1 MTDDSHKTEDLV
13 RIEGLTK
20 IFGRHHK
27 KAAELFKAGKSREEV
42 YQATQCSIGIHDVN
56 FTIRRGELFVVMG
69 LSGSGKSTL
78 IRTVNRLIEPS
89 DGKIF
94 IDDTEVTALNT
105 RQLRDLRR
113 RRIGMVFQQFALYP
127 HLTVLDNAAYALKIA
142 GVPHETRHARAR
154 EVLALVGLADY
165 ADRYPEQL
173 SGGMRQ
179 RVGIARA
186 LAADPEIIIMDE
198 ALSALDPL
206 IRREMQNELRA
217 LQKKLGKTVIF
228 ITHDLDEAI
237 RLADRVLILKDGEI
251 AQLGTMEEILSRPA
265 NDYVAKFVN
274 AADKTKVITAGSI
287 MKPVYDYLHLSDG
300 PQTMLHKIR
309 ESGLSSLFATNDQ
322 GVIYGLVWARKV
334 REHMKEANV
343 TAQAM
348 MDMNIKTINRS
359 APLKEVVMQMGEST
373 APIAVVDDERRFLGV
388 ITSGALLAS
397 LASYNGAT
405 GDGMLI
411 PSEH

>member
-1 MTDDSHKTEDLV
+1 MTDQTIQTEELV
-13 RIEGLTK
+13 RVEGLTK
-20 IFGRHHK
+20 VFGRHHK
-27 KAAELFKAGKSREEV
+27 RAAELFRAGKTREEV
-42 YQATQCSIGIHDVN
+42 YKATQCSIGVHNVS

-78 IRTVNRLIEPS
+78 IRTINRLIEPS

-94 IDDTEVTALNT
+94 IDGTEVTALNKK
-105 RQLRDLRR
+105 QLRELRR

-142 GVPHETRHARAR
+142 GVPREARRARAR

-165 ADRYPEQL
+165 AEHFPDQL

-206 IRREMQNELRA
+206 IRREMQNEIRA

-237 RLADRVLILKDGEI
+237 RLADRVLIMKDGEI

-265 NDYVAKFVN
+265 NAYVEKFVN

-287 MKPVYDYLHLSDG
+287 MKPVYDYLHL
-300 PQTMLHKIR
+300 I
-309 ESGLSSLFATNDQ
+309 
-322 GVIYGLVWARKV
+322 
-334 REHMKEANV
+334 
-343 TAQAM
+343 
-348 MDMNIKTINRS
+348 
-359 APLKEVVMQMGEST
+359 
-373 APIAVVDDERRFLGV
+373 
-388 ITSGALLAS
+388 
-397 LASYNGAT
+397 
-405 GDGMLI
+405 
-411 PSEH
+411 

>member
-1 MTDDSHKTEDLV
+1 MTDQTIQTEELV
-13 RIEGLTK
+13 RVEGLTK
-20 IFGRHHK
+20 VFGRHHK
-27 KAAELFKAGKSREEV
+27 RAAELFRAGKTREEV
-42 YQATQCSIGIHDVN
+42 YKATQCSIGVHNVS

-78 IRTVNRLIEPS
+78 IRTINRLIEPS

-94 IDDTEVTALNT
+94 IDGTEVTALNKK
-105 RQLRDLRR
+105 QLRELRR

-142 GVPHETRHARAR
+142 GVPREARRARAR

-165 ADRYPEQL
+165 AEYFPDQL

-206 IRREMQNELRA
+206 IRREMQNEIRA

-237 RLADRVLILKDGEI
+237 RLADRVLIMKDGEI

-265 NDYVAKFVN
+265 NAYVEKFVN

-287 MKPVYDYLHLSDG
+287 MKPVYDYLRLGDG

-334 REHMKEANV
+334 REHMNEPNV
-343 TAQAM
+343 TAQSM
-348 MDMNIKTINRS
+348 MDTNIKTVNRS

-397 LASYNGAT
+397 LASYNGTT
-405 GDGMLI
+405 GEI
-411 PSEH
+411 K

>member
-1 MTDDSHKTEDLV
+1 MMDQLNKTEDLV

-20 IFGRHHK
+20 IFGRHHR
-27 KAAELFKAGKSREEV
+27 KAAELFKAGKTREEV
-42 YQATQCSIGIHDVN
+42 YKATQCSVGVHDIN

-78 IRTVNRLIEPS
+78 IRTINRLIEPS

-94 IDDTEVTALNT
+94 IDGTEVTALNKK
-105 RQLRDLRR
+105 QLRELRR

-142 GVPHETRHARAR
+142 GVPREARRARAR

-165 ADRYPEQL
+165 AEHFPDQL

-206 IRREMQNELRA
+206 IRREMQNEIRA

-237 RLADRVLILKDGEI
+237 RLADRVLIMKDGEI

-265 NDYVAKFVN
+265 NAYVEKFVN

-287 MKPVYDYLHLSDG
+287 MKPVYDYLRLGDG

-334 REHMKEANV
+334 REHMNEPNV
-343 TAQAM
+343 TAQSM
-348 MDMNIKTINRS
+348 MDTNIKTVNRS

-397 LASYNGAT
+397 LASYNGTT
-405 GDGMLI
+405 GEI
-411 PSEH
+411 K

>member
-1 MTDDSHKTEDLV
+1 MTDQTIQTEELV
-13 RIEGLTK
+13 RVEGLTK
-20 IFGRHHK
+20 VFGRHHK
-27 KAAELFKAGKSREEV
+27 RAAELFRAGKTREEV
-42 YQATQCSIGIHDVN
+42 YKATQCSIGVHNVS

-78 IRTVNRLIEPS
+78 IRTINRLIEPS

-94 IDDTEVTALNT
+94 IDGTEGTALNKKQG
-105 RQLRDLRR
+105 RELRR

-142 GVPHETRHARAR
+142 GVPREARRARAR

-165 ADRYPEQL
+165 AEYFPDQL

-206 IRREMQNELRA
+206 IRREMQNEIRA

-237 RLADRVLILKDGEI
+237 RLADRVLIMKDGEI

-265 NDYVAKFVN
+265 NAYVEKFVN
-274 AADKTKVITAGSI
+274 AADKTTVITAGSI
-287 MKPVYDYLHLSDG
+287 MKPVYDYLRLGDG

-334 REHMKEANV
+334 REHMNEPNV
-343 TAQAM
+343 TAQSM
-348 MDMNIKTINRS
+348 MDTNIKTVNRS

-397 LASYNGAT
+397 LASYNGTT
-405 GDGMLI
+405 GEI
-411 PSEH
+411 K

>member
-1 MTDDSHKTEDLV
+1 MTDQTIQTEELV
-13 RIEGLTK
+13 RVEGLTK
-20 IFGRHHK
+20 VFGRHHK
-27 KAAELFKAGKSREEV
+27 RAAELFRAGKTREEV
-42 YQATQCSIGIHDVN
+42 YKATQCSIGVHNVS

-78 IRTVNRLIEPS
+78 IRTINRLIEPS

-94 IDDTEVTALNT
+94 IDGTEVTALNKK
-105 RQLRDLRR
+105 QLRELRR

-142 GVPHETRHARAR
+142 GVPREARRARAR

-165 ADRYPEQL
+165 AEHFPDQL

-206 IRREMQNELRA
+206 IRREMQNEIRA

-237 RLADRVLILKDGEI
+237 RLADRVLIMKDGEI

-265 NDYVAKFVN
+265 NAYVEKFVN

-287 MKPVYDYLHLSDG
+287 MKPVYDYLRLGDG

-334 REHMKEANV
+334 REHMNEPNV
-343 TAQAM
+343 TAQSM
-348 MDMNIKTINRS
+348 MDTNIKTVNRS

-373 APIAVVDDERRFLGV
+373 APIAIVDDERRFLGV

-397 LASYNGAT
+397 LASYNGTT
-405 GDGMLI
+405 GEI
-411 PSEH
+411 K

>member
-1 MTDDSHKTEDLV
+1 MMDQLDKTEDLV

-20 IFGRHHK
+20 IFGRHHR
-27 KAAELFKAGKSREEV
+27 KAAELFKAGKTREEV
-42 YQATQCSIGIHDVN
+42 YKATQCSVGVHDIN

-78 IRTVNRLIEPS
+78 IRTINRLIEPS

-94 IDDTEVTALNT
+94 IDDTEVTALSR

-142 GVPHETRHARAR
+142 GVPRETRRARAR

-165 ADRYPEQL
+165 ADRYPDQL

-206 IRREMQNELRA
+206 IRREMQNEIRA

-237 RLADRVLILKDGEI
+237 RLADRVLIMKDGEI
-251 AQLGTMEEILSRPA
+251 AQLGTMEEILSHPA

-334 REHMKEANV
+334 REHMGEPNV
-343 TAQAM
+343 TAQSM

-397 LASYNGAT
+397 LASYNGTT
-405 GDGMLI
+405 GEI
-411 PSEH
+411 K

>member
-1 MTDDSHKTEDLV
+1 MTDQTIQTEELV
-13 RIEGLTK
+13 RVEGLTK
-20 IFGRHHK
+20 VFGRHHK
-27 KAAELFKAGKSREEV
+27 RAAELFRAGKTREEV
-42 YQATQCSIGIHDVN
+42 YKATQCSIGVHNVS

-78 IRTVNRLIEPS
+78 IRTINRLIEPS

-94 IDDTEVTALNT
+94 IDGTEVTALNKK
-105 RQLRDLRR
+105 QLRELRR

-142 GVPHETRHARAR
+142 GVSREARRARAR

-165 ADRYPEQL
+165 AEHFPDQL

-206 IRREMQNELRA
+206 IRREMQNEIRA

-237 RLADRVLILKDGEI
+237 RLADRVLIMKDGEI

-265 NDYVAKFVN
+265 NAYVEKFVN

-287 MKPVYDYLHLSDG
+287 MKPVYDYLRLGDG

-334 REHMKEANV
+334 REHMNEPNV
-343 TAQAM
+343 TAQSM
-348 MDMNIKTINRS
+348 MDTNIKTVNRS
-359 APLKEVVMQMGEST
+359 APLTEVVMQMGEST

-397 LASYNGAT
+397 LASYNGTT
-405 GDGMLI
+405 GEI
-411 PSEH
+411 K

>member
-1 MTDDSHKTEDLV
+1 MTDQTIQTEELV
-13 RIEGLTK
+13 RVEGLTK
-20 IFGRHHK
+20 VFGRHHK
-27 KAAELFKAGKSREEV
+27 RAAELFRAGKTREEV
-42 YQATQCSIGIHDVN
+42 YKATQCSIGVHNVS

-78 IRTVNRLIEPS
+78 IRTINRLIEPS

-94 IDDTEVTALNT
+94 IDGTEVTALNKK
-105 RQLRDLRR
+105 QLRELRR

-142 GVPHETRHARAR
+142 GVSREARRARAR

-165 ADRYPEQL
+165 AEHFPDQL

-206 IRREMQNELRA
+206 IRREMQNEIRA

-237 RLADRVLILKDGEI
+237 RLADRVLIMKDGEI

-265 NDYVAKFVN
+265 NAYVEKFVN

-287 MKPVYDYLHLSDG
+287 MKPVYDYLRLGDG

-334 REHMKEANV
+334 REHMNEPNV
-343 TAQAM
+343 TAQSM
-348 MDMNIKTINRS
+348 MDTNIKTVNRS

-397 LASYNGAT
+397 LASYNGTT
-405 GDGMLI
+405 GEI
-411 PSEH
+411 K

>member
-1 MTDDSHKTEDLV
+1 MAESRKPVISVHDLA
-13 RIEGLTK
+13 K
-20 IFGRHHK
+20 N
-27 KAAELFKAGKSREEV
+27 
-42 YQATQCSIGIHDVN
+42 Y
-56 FTIRRGELFVVMG
+56 GELKVLRKIDMDIYKGEVVSVIG
-69 LSGSGKSTL
+69 PSGSGKSTFL
-78 IRTVNRLIEPS
+78 RCLNYLEELTSGEIDIGGVSLKGIDEDKHNKKLNEKAAKVIRKNV
-89 DGKIF
+89 
-94 IDDTEVTALNT
+94 
-105 RQLRDLRR
+105 
-113 RRIGMVFQQFALYP
+113 GMVFQQFALYP

-142 GVPHETRHARAR
+142 GVPREARRARAR

-165 ADRYPEQL
+165 AEHFPDQL

-206 IRREMQNELRA
+206 IRREMQNEIRA

-237 RLADRVLILKDGEI
+237 RLADRVLIMKDGEI

-265 NDYVAKFVN
+265 NAYVEKFVN

-287 MKPVYDYLHLSDG
+287 MKPVYDYLRLGDG

-334 REHMKEANV
+334 REHMNEPNV
-343 TAQAM
+343 TAQSM
-348 MDMNIKTINRS
+348 MDTNIKTVNRS

-388 ITSGALLAS
+388 ITSGALLAC
-397 LASYNGAT
+397 LASYNGTT
-405 GDGMLI
+405 GEI
-411 PSEH
+411 K

>member
-1 MTDDSHKTEDLV
+1 MDQLNKTEDLV

-20 IFGRHHK
+20 IFGRHHR
-27 KAAELFKAGKSREEV
+27 KAAELFKAGKTREEV
-42 YQATQCSIGIHDVN
+42 YKATQCSVGVHDIN

-78 IRTVNRLIEPS
+78 IRTINRLIEPS

-94 IDDTEVTALNT
+94 IDDTEVTALSR

-142 GVPHETRHARAR
+142 GVPRETRRARAR

-165 ADRYPEQL
+165 ADRYPDQL

-206 IRREMQNELRA
+206 IRREMQNEIRA

-237 RLADRVLILKDGEI
+237 RLADRVLIMKDGEI

-334 REHMKEANV
+334 REHMGEPNV
-343 TAQAM
+343 TAQSM

-397 LASYNGAT
+397 LASYNGTT
-405 GDGMLI
+405 GEI
-411 PSEH
+411 K

>member
-1 MTDDSHKTEDLV
+1 MTDQTIQTEELV
-13 RIEGLTK
+13 RVEGLTK
-20 IFGRHHK
+20 VFGRHHK
-27 KAAELFKAGKSREEV
+27 RAAELFRAGKTREEV
-42 YQATQCSIGIHDVN
+42 YKATQCSIGVHNVS

-78 IRTVNRLIEPS
+78 IRTINRLIEPS

-94 IDDTEVTALNT
+94 IDGTEVTALNKK
-105 RQLRDLRR
+105 QLRELRR

-142 GVPHETRHARAR
+142 GVPREARRARAR

-165 ADRYPEQL
+165 AEHFPDQL

-206 IRREMQNELRA
+206 IRREMQNEIRA

-237 RLADRVLILKDGEI
+237 RLADRVLIMKDGEI

-265 NDYVAKFVN
+265 NAYVEKFVN

-287 MKPVYDYLHLSDG
+287 MKPVYDYLRLGDG

-334 REHMKEANV
+334 REHMNEPNV
-343 TAQAM
+343 TAQSM
-348 MDMNIKTINRS
+348 MDTNIKTVNRS

-397 LASYNGAT
+397 LASYNGTT
-405 GDGMLI
+405 GEI
-411 PSEH
+411 K

>member
-1 MTDDSHKTEDLV
+1 MTDQTIQTEELV
-13 RIEGLTK
+13 RVESLTK
-20 IFGRHHK
+20 VFGRHHK
-27 KAAELFKAGKSREEV
+27 RAAELFRAGKTREEV
-42 YQATQCSIGIHDVN
+42 YKATQCSIGVHNVS

-78 IRTVNRLIEPS
+78 IRTINRLIEPS

-94 IDDTEVTALNT
+94 IDGTEVTALNKK
-105 RQLRDLRR
+105 QLRELRR

-142 GVPHETRHARAR
+142 GVPREARRARAR

-165 ADRYPEQL
+165 AEHFPDQL

-206 IRREMQNELRA
+206 IRREMQNEIRA

-237 RLADRVLILKDGEI
+237 RLADRVLIMKDGEI

-287 MKPVYDYLHLSDG
+287 MKPVYDYLRLGDG

-334 REHMKEANV
+334 REHKNEPNV
-343 TAQAM
+343 TAQSM
-348 MDMNIKTINRS
+348 MDTNIKTVNRS

-397 LASYNGAT
+397 LASYNGTT
-405 GDGMLI
+405 GEI
-411 PSEH
+411 K

>member
-1 MTDDSHKTEDLV
+1 MTDQTIQTEELV
-13 RIEGLTK
+13 RVEGLTK
-20 IFGRHHK
+20 VFGRHHK
-27 KAAELFKAGKSREEV
+27 RAAELFRAGKTREEV
-42 YQATQCSIGIHDVN
+42 YKATQCSIGVHNVS

-78 IRTVNRLIEPS
+78 IRTINRLIEPS

-94 IDDTEVTALNT
+94 IDGTEVTALNKK
-105 RQLRDLRR
+105 QLRELRR

-142 GVPHETRHARAR
+142 GVPRETRRARAR

-165 ADRYPEQL
+165 ADRYPDQL

-206 IRREMQNELRA
+206 IRREMQNEIRA

-237 RLADRVLILKDGEI
+237 RLADRVLI
-251 AQLGTMEEILSRPA
+251 M
-265 NDYVAKFVN
+265 N

-287 MKPVYDYLHLSDG
+287 MKPVYDYLRLGDG

-334 REHMKEANV
+334 REHMNEPNV
-343 TAQAM
+343 TAQSM
-348 MDMNIKTINRS
+348 MDTNIKTVNRS

-397 LASYNGAT
+397 LASYNGTT
-405 GDGMLI
+405 GEI
-411 PSEH
+411 K

>member
-1 MTDDSHKTEDLV
+1 MMDQLNKTEDLV

-20 IFGRHHK
+20 IFGRHHR
-27 KAAELFKAGKSREEV
+27 KAAELFKAGKTREEV
-42 YQATQCSIGIHDVN
+42 YKATQCSVGVHDIN

-78 IRTVNRLIEPS
+78 IRTINRLIEPS

-94 IDDTEVTALNT
+94 IDDTEVTALSR

-142 GVPHETRHARAR
+142 GVPRETRRARAR

-165 ADRYPEQL
+165 ADRYPDQL

-206 IRREMQNELRA
+206 IRREMQNEIRA

-237 RLADRVLILKDGEI
+237 RLADRVLIMKDGEI
-251 AQLGTMEEILSRPA
+251 AQLGTMEEILSHPA

-300 PQTMLHKIR
+300 PQTMLQKIR

-334 REHMKEANV
+334 REHMGEPNV
-343 TAQAM
+343 TAQSM

-388 ITSGALLAS
+388 ITSGALLAC
-397 LASYNGAT
+397 LASYNGTT
-405 GDGMLI
+405 GE
-411 PSEH
+411 SK

>member
-1 MTDDSHKTEDLV
+1 MMDQLNKTEDLV

-20 IFGRHHK
+20 IFGRHHR
-27 KAAELFKAGKSREEV
+27 KAAELFKAGKTREEV
-42 YQATQCSIGIHDVN
+42 YKATQCSVGVHDIN

-78 IRTVNRLIEPS
+78 IRTINRLIEPS

-94 IDDTEVTALNT
+94 IDDTEVTALSR

-142 GVPHETRHARAR
+142 GVPRETRRARAR

-165 ADRYPEQL
+165 ADRYPDQL

-206 IRREMQNELRA
+206 IRREMQNEIRA

-237 RLADRVLILKDGEI
+237 RLADRVLIMKDGEI

-322 GVIYGLVWARKV
+322 GVIYGLV
-334 REHMKEANV
+334 
-343 TAQAM
+343 
-348 MDMNIKTINRS
+348 
-359 APLKEVVMQMGEST
+359 
-373 APIAVVDDERRFLGV
+373 
-388 ITSGALLAS
+388 
-397 LASYNGAT
+397 
-405 GDGMLI
+405 
-411 PSEH
+411 

>member
-1 MTDDSHKTEDLV
+1 MTDQTIQTEELV
-13 RIEGLTK
+13 RVEGLTK
-20 IFGRHHK
+20 VFGRHHK
-27 KAAELFKAGKSREEV
+27 RAAELFRAGKTREEV
-42 YQATQCSIGIHDVN
+42 YKATQCSIGVHNVS

-78 IRTVNRLIEPS
+78 IRTINRLIEPS

-94 IDDTEVTALNT
+94 IDDTEVTALSR

-142 GVPHETRHARAR
+142 GVPREARRARAR

-165 ADRYPEQL
+165 AEHFPDQL

-206 IRREMQNELRA
+206 IRREMQNEIRA

-237 RLADRVLILKDGEI
+237 RLADRVLIMKDGEI

-265 NDYVAKFVN
+265 NAYVEKFVN

-287 MKPVYDYLHLSDG
+287 MKPVYDYLRLGDG

-334 REHMKEANV
+334 REHMNEPNV
-343 TAQAM
+343 TAQSM
-348 MDMNIKTINRS
+348 MDTNIKTVNRS

-373 APIAVVDDERRFLGV
+373 APIAIVDDERRFLGV

-397 LASYNGAT
+397 LASYNGTT
-405 GDGMLI
+405 GEI
-411 PSEH
+411 K

>member
-1 MTDDSHKTEDLV
+1 MMDQLNKTEDLV

-20 IFGRHHK
+20 IFGRHHR
-27 KAAELFKAGKSREEV
+27 KAAELFKAGKTREEV
-42 YQATQCSIGIHDVN
+42 YKATQCSVGVHDIN

-78 IRTVNRLIEPS
+78 IRTINRLIEPS

-94 IDDTEVTALNT
+94 IDDTEVTALSR

-142 GVPHETRHARAR
+142 GVPRETRRARAR

-165 ADRYPEQL
+165 ADRYPDQL

-206 IRREMQNELRA
+206 IRREMQNEIRA

-237 RLADRVLILKDGEI
+237 RLADRVLIMKDGEI
-251 AQLGTMEEILSRPA
+251 AQLGTMEEILSHPA

-334 REHMKEANV
+334 REHMNEPNV
-343 TAQAM
+343 TAQSM
-348 MDMNIKTINRS
+348 MDTNIKTVNRS

-397 LASYNGAT
+397 LASYNGTT
-405 GDGMLI
+405 GEI
-411 PSEH
+411 K

>member
-1 MTDDSHKTEDLV
+1 MTDQTIQTEELV
-13 RIEGLTK
+13 RVEGLTK
-20 IFGRHHK
+20 VFGRHHK
-27 KAAELFKAGKSREEV
+27 RAAELFRAGKTREEV
-42 YQATQCSIGIHDVN
+42 YKATQCSIGVHNVS

-78 IRTVNRLIEPS
+78 IRTINRLIEPS

-94 IDDTEVTALNT
+94 IDGTEVTALNKK
-105 RQLRDLRR
+105 QLRELRR

-142 GVPHETRHARAR
+142 GVPREARRARAR

-165 ADRYPEQL
+165 AEHFPDQL

-206 IRREMQNELRA
+206 IRREMQNEIRA
-217 LQKKLGKTVIF
+217 LRKKLGKTVIF

-237 RLADRVLILKDGEI
+237 RLADRVLIMKDGEI

-265 NDYVAKFVN
+265 NAYVEKFVN

-287 MKPVYDYLHLSDG
+287 MKPVYDYLRLGDG

-334 REHMKEANV
+334 REHMNEPNV
-343 TAQAM
+343 TAQSM
-348 MDMNIKTINRS
+348 MDTNIKTVNRS

-397 LASYNGAT
+397 LASYNGTT
-405 GDGMLI
+405 GEI
-411 PSEH
+411 K

>member
-1 MTDDSHKTEDLV
+1 MTDQTIQTEELV
-13 RIEGLTK
+13 RVEGLTK
-20 IFGRHHK
+20 VFGRHHK
-27 KAAELFKAGKSREEV
+27 RAAELFRAGKTREEV
-42 YQATQCSIGIHDVN
+42 YKATQCSIGVHNVS

-78 IRTVNRLIEPS
+78 IRTINRLIEPS

-94 IDDTEVTALNT
+94 IDGTEVTALNKK
-105 RQLRDLRR
+105 QLRELRR

-142 GVPHETRHARAR
+142 GVPREARRARAR

-165 ADRYPEQL
+165 AEYFPDQL

-206 IRREMQNELRA
+206 IRREMQNEIRA

-237 RLADRVLILKDGEI
+237 RLAARVLIMKDGEI

-265 NDYVAKFVN
+265 NAYVEKFVN

-287 MKPVYDYLHLSDG
+287 MKPVYDYLRLGDG

-334 REHMKEANV
+334 REHMNEPNV
-343 TAQAM
+343 TAQSM
-348 MDMNIKTINRS
+348 MDTNIKTVNRS

-397 LASYNGAT
+397 LASYNGTT
-405 GDGMLI
+405 GEI
-411 PSEH
+411 K

>member
-1 MTDDSHKTEDLV
+1 MTDQTIQTEELV
-13 RIEGLTK
+13 RVEGLTK
-20 IFGRHHK
+20 VFGRHHK
-27 KAAELFKAGKSREEV
+27 RAAELFRAGKTREEV
-42 YQATQCSIGIHDVN
+42 YKATQCSIGVHNVS

-78 IRTVNRLIEPS
+78 IRTINRLIEPS

-94 IDDTEVTALNT
+94 IDGTEVTALNKK
-105 RQLRDLRR
+105 QLRELRR

-142 GVPHETRHARAR
+142 GVPREARRARAR

-165 ADRYPEQL
+165 AEHYPDQL

-206 IRREMQNELRA
+206 IRREMQNEIRA

-237 RLADRVLILKDGEI
+237 RLADRVLIMKDGEI

-265 NDYVAKFVN
+265 NAYVEKFVN

-287 MKPVYDYLHLSDG
+287 MKPVYDYLRLGDG

-334 REHMKEANV
+334 REHMNEPNV
-343 TAQAM
+343 TAQSM
-348 MDMNIKTINRS
+348 MDTNIKTVNRS

-397 LASYNGAT
+397 LASYNGTT
-405 GDGMLI
+405 GEI
-411 PSEH
+411 K

>member
-1 MTDDSHKTEDLV
+1 MTDQTIQTEELV
-13 RIEGLTK
+13 RVEGLTK
-20 IFGRHHK
+20 VFGRHHK
-27 KAAELFKAGKSREEV
+27 RAAELFRAGKTREEV
-42 YQATQCSIGIHDVN
+42 YKATQCSIGVHNVS

-78 IRTVNRLIEPS
+78 IRTINRLIEPS

-94 IDDTEVTALNT
+94 IDGTEVTALNKK
-105 RQLRDLRR
+105 QLRELRR

-142 GVPHETRHARAR
+142 GVSREARRARAR

-165 ADRYPEQL
+165 AEHFPDQL

-206 IRREMQNELRA
+206 IRREMQNEIRA

-237 RLADRVLILKDGEI
+237 RLADRVLIMKDGEI

-265 NDYVAKFVN
+265 NAYVEKFVN

-287 MKPVYDYLHLSDG
+287 MKPVYDYLRLGDG
-300 PQTMLHKIR
+300 PQTR
-309 ESGLSSLFATNDQ
+309 
-322 GVIYGLVWARKV
+322 RK
-334 REHMKEANV
+334 
-343 TAQAM
+343 
-348 MDMNIKTINRS
+348 S
-359 APLKEVVMQMGEST
+359 
-373 APIAVVDDERRFLGV
+373 
-388 ITSGALLAS
+388 
-397 LASYNGAT
+397 
-405 GDGMLI
+405 
-411 PSEH
+411 

>member
-1 MTDDSHKTEDLV
+1 MTDQTIQTEELVRVEDL
-13 RIEGLTK
+13 TK
-20 IFGRHHK
+20 VFGRHHK
-27 KAAELFKAGKSREEV
+27 RAAELFRAGKTREEV
-42 YQATQCSIGIHDVN
+42 YKATQCSIGVHNVS

-78 IRTVNRLIEPS
+78 IRTINRLIEPS

-94 IDDTEVTALNT
+94 IDGTEVTALNKK
-105 RQLRDLRR
+105 QLRELRR

-142 GVPHETRHARAR
+142 GVPREARRARAR

-165 ADRYPEQL
+165 AEHFPDQL

-206 IRREMQNELRA
+206 IRREMQNEIRA

-237 RLADRVLILKDGEI
+237 RLADRVLIMKDGEI

-265 NDYVAKFVN
+265 NAYVEKFVN

-287 MKPVYDYLHLSDG
+287 MKPVYDYLRLGDG

-334 REHMKEANV
+334 REHMHEPNV
-343 TAQAM
+343 TAQSM
-348 MDMNIKTINRS
+348 MDTNIKTINRS

-397 LASYNGAT
+397 LASYNGTT
-405 GDGMLI
+405 GEI
-411 PSEH
+411 K

>member
-1 MTDDSHKTEDLV
+1 MTDQTIQTEELV
-13 RIEGLTK
+13 RVEGLTK
-20 IFGRHHK
+20 VFGRHHK
-27 KAAELFKAGKSREEV
+27 RAAELFRAGKTREEV
-42 YQATQCSIGIHDVN
+42 YKATQCSIGVHNVS

-78 IRTVNRLIEPS
+78 IRTINQLIEPS

-94 IDDTEVTALNT
+94 IDGTEVTALNKK
-105 RQLRDLRR
+105 QLRELRR

-142 GVPHETRHARAR
+142 GVPREARRARAR

-165 ADRYPEQL
+165 AEHFPDQL

-206 IRREMQNELRA
+206 IRREMQNEIRA

-237 RLADRVLILKDGEI
+237 RLADRVLIMKDGEI

-265 NDYVAKFVN
+265 NAYVEKFVN

-287 MKPVYDYLHLSDG
+287 MKPVYDYLRLGDG

-334 REHMKEANV
+334 REHMNEPNV
-343 TAQAM
+343 TAQSM
-348 MDMNIKTINRS
+348 MDTNIKTVNRS

-397 LASYNGAT
+397 LASYNGTT
-405 GDGMLI
+405 GEI
-411 PSEH
+411 K

>member
-1 MTDDSHKTEDLV
+1 MTDQTIQTEELV
-13 RIEGLTK
+13 RVEGLTK
-20 IFGRHHK
+20 VFGRHHK
-27 KAAELFKAGKSREEV
+27 RAAELFRAGKTREEV
-42 YQATQCSIGIHDVN
+42 YKATQCSIGVHNVS

-78 IRTVNRLIEPS
+78 IRTINRLIEPS

-94 IDDTEVTALNT
+94 IDGTEVTALNKK
-105 RQLRDLRR
+105 QLRELRR

-142 GVPHETRHARAR
+142 GVPREARRARAR

-165 ADRYPEQL
+165 AEHFPDQL

-206 IRREMQNELRA
+206 IRREMQNEIRA

-237 RLADRVLILKDGEI
+237 RLADRVLIMKDGEI

-265 NDYVAKFVN
+265 NAYVEKFVN

-287 MKPVYDYLHLSDG
+287 MKPVYDYLRLGDG

-334 REHMKEANV
+334 REHMNEPNG
-343 TAQAM
+343 TAQSM
-348 MDMNIKTINRS
+348 MDTNIKTVNRS

-397 LASYNGAT
+397 LASYNGTT
-405 GDGMLI
+405 GEI
-411 PSEH
+411 K

>member
-1 MTDDSHKTEDLV
+1 MTDHASGSDDLV

-20 IFGRHHK
+20 IFGRHPGR
-27 KAAELFKAGKSREEV
+27 AAELFRAGKSREDI
-42 YQATQCSIGIHDVN
+42 YQATQCSIGIYDIN

-78 IRTVNRLIEPS
+78 IRTINRLIEPS
-89 DGKIF
+89 SGKIF
-94 IDDTEVTALNT
+94 IDGTEITALN
-105 RQLRDLRR
+105 RKRLRDLRR

-142 GVPHETRHARAR
+142 GVPGDIRRTRAR
-154 EVLALVGLADY
+154 EVLALVGLAGWE
-165 ADRYPEQL
+165 DRFPEQL

-206 IRREMQNELRA
+206 IRREMQNEIRS

-237 RLADRVLILKDGEI
+237 RLADRVLIMKDGEI

-265 NDYVAKFVN
+265 DGYVAKFVN
-274 AADKTKVITAGSI
+274 AADRTKVITAGSI
-287 MKPVYDYLHLSDG
+287 MKPVYDYLRLDDG
-300 PQTMLHKIR
+300 PQTMLHKIKA
-309 ESGLSSLFATNDQ
+309 SGLSSLFTTNDQ

-334 REHMKEANV
+334 REHLREANV
-343 TAQAM
+343 TAQSM
-348 MDMNIKTINRS
+348 MDPEIKTVNCS
-359 APLKEVVMQMGEST
+359 ASLKEVVRRMGDST
-373 APIAVVDDERRFLGV
+373 APVAVVDDARRFLGV
-388 ITSGALLAS
+388 ITSGALLAC
-397 LASYNGAT
+397 LASGSGNG
-405 GDGMLI
+405 G
-411 PSEH
+411 EEK

>member
-1 MTDDSHKTEDLV
+1 MTDQTIQTEELV
-13 RIEGLTK
+13 RVEGLTK
-20 IFGRHHK
+20 VFGRHHK
-27 KAAELFKAGKSREEV
+27 RAAELFRAGKTREEV
-42 YQATQCSIGIHDVN
+42 YKATQCSIGVHNVS

-78 IRTVNRLIEPS
+78 IRTINRLIEPS

-94 IDDTEVTALNT
+94 IDGTEVTALNKK
-105 RQLRDLRR
+105 QLRELR

-142 GVPHETRHARAR
+142 GVPREARRARAR

-165 ADRYPEQL
+165 AEYFPDQL

-206 IRREMQNELRA
+206 IRREMQNEIRA

-237 RLADRVLILKDGEI
+237 RLADRVLIMKDGEI

-265 NDYVAKFVN
+265 NAYVEKFVN

-287 MKPVYDYLHLSDG
+287 MKPVYDYLRLGDG

-334 REHMKEANV
+334 REHMNEPNV
-343 TAQAM
+343 TAQSM
-348 MDMNIKTINRS
+348 MDTNIKTVNRS

-397 LASYNGAT
+397 LASYNGTT
-405 GDGMLI
+405 GEI
-411 PSEH
+411 K

>member
-1 MTDDSHKTEDLV
+1 MTDQTIQTEELV
-13 RIEGLTK
+13 RVEGLTK
-20 IFGRHHK
+20 VFGRHHK
-27 KAAELFKAGKSREEV
+27 RAAELFRAGTTREEV
-42 YQATQCSIGIHDVN
+42 YKATQCSIGVHNVS

-78 IRTVNRLIEPS
+78 IRTINRLIEPS

-94 IDDTEVTALNT
+94 IDGTEVTALNKK
-105 RQLRDLRR
+105 QLRELRR

-142 GVPHETRHARAR
+142 GVPREARRARAR

-165 ADRYPEQL
+165 AEHFPDQL

-206 IRREMQNELRA
+206 IRREMQNEIRA

-237 RLADRVLILKDGEI
+237 RLADRVLIMKDGEI

-265 NDYVAKFVN
+265 NAYVEKFVN

-287 MKPVYDYLHLSDG
+287 MKPVYDYLRLGDG

-334 REHMKEANV
+334 REHMNEPNV
-343 TAQAM
+343 TAQSM
-348 MDMNIKTINRS
+348 MDTNIKTVNRS

-397 LASYNGAT
+397 LASYNGTT
-405 GDGMLI
+405 GEI
-411 PSEH
+411 K

>member
-1 MTDDSHKTEDLV
+1 MTDQTIQTEELV
-13 RIEGLTK
+13 RVESLTK
-20 IFGRHHK
+20 VFGRHHK
-27 KAAELFKAGKSREEV
+27 RAAELFRAGKTREEV
-42 YQATQCSIGIHDVN
+42 YKATQCSIGVHNVS

-78 IRTVNRLIEPS
+78 IRTINRLIEPS

-94 IDDTEVTALNT
+94 IDGTEVTALNKK
-105 RQLRDLRR
+105 QLRELRR

-142 GVPHETRHARAR
+142 GVPREARRARAR

-165 ADRYPEQL
+165 AEHFPDQL

-206 IRREMQNELRA
+206 IRREMQNEIRA

-237 RLADRVLILKDGEI
+237 RLADRVLIMKDGEI

-265 NDYVAKFVN
+265 NAYVEKFVN

-287 MKPVYDYLHLSDG
+287 MKPVYDYLRLGDG

-334 REHMKEANV
+334 REHMNEPNV
-343 TAQAM
+343 TAQSM
-348 MDMNIKTINRS
+348 MDTNIKTVNRS

-397 LASYNGAT
+397 LASYNGTT
-405 GDGMLI
+405 GEI
-411 PSEH
+411 K

>member
-1 MTDDSHKTEDLV
+1 MTDQTIQTEELV
-13 RIEGLTK
+13 RVEGLTK
-20 IFGRHHK
+20 VFGRHHK
-27 KAAELFKAGKSREEV
+27 RAAELFRAGKTREEV
-42 YQATQCSIGIHDVN
+42 YKATQCSIGVHNVS

-78 IRTVNRLIEPS
+78 IRTINRLIEPS

-94 IDDTEVTALNT
+94 IDGTEVTALNKK
-105 RQLRDLRR
+105 QLRELRR

-142 GVPHETRHARAR
+142 GVPREARRARAC

-165 ADRYPEQL
+165 AEYFPDQL

-206 IRREMQNELRA
+206 IRREMQNEIRA

-237 RLADRVLILKDGEI
+237 RLADRVLIMKDGEI

-265 NDYVAKFVN
+265 NAYVEKFVN

-287 MKPVYDYLHLSDG
+287 MKPVYDYLRLGDG

-334 REHMKEANV
+334 REHMNEPNV
-343 TAQAM
+343 TAQSM
-348 MDMNIKTINRS
+348 MDTNIKTVNRS

-397 LASYNGAT
+397 LASYNGTT
-405 GDGMLI
+405 GEI
-411 PSEH
+411 K

>member
-1 MTDDSHKTEDLV
+1 MTDQTIQTEELV
-13 RIEGLTK
+13 RVESLTK
-20 IFGRHHK
+20 VFGRHHK
-27 KAAELFKAGKSREEV
+27 RAAELFRAGKTREEV
-42 YQATQCSIGIHDVN
+42 YKATQCSIGVHNVS

-78 IRTVNRLIEPS
+78 IRTINRLIEPS

-94 IDDTEVTALNT
+94 IDGTEVTALNKK
-105 RQLRDLRR
+105 QLRELRR

-142 GVPHETRHARAR
+142 GVPREARRARAR

-165 ADRYPEQL
+165 AEHFPDQL

-206 IRREMQNELRA
+206 IRREMQNEIRA

-237 RLADRVLILKDGEI
+237 RLADRVLIMKDGEI

-265 NDYVAKFVN
+265 NAYVEKFVN

-287 MKPVYDYLHLSDG
+287 MKPVYDYLRLGDG

-334 REHMKEANV
+334 REHMNEPNV
-343 TAQAM
+343 TAQSM
-348 MDMNIKTINRS
+348 MDTNIKTVNRS

-388 ITSGALLAS
+388 ITNGALLAS
-397 LASYNGAT
+397 LASYNGTT
-405 GDGMLI
+405 GEI
-411 PSEH
+411 K

>member
-1 MTDDSHKTEDLV
+1 MTDQTIQTEELV
-13 RIEGLTK
+13 RVEGLTK
-20 IFGRHHK
+20 VFARHHK
-27 KAAELFKAGKSREEV
+27 RAAELFRAGKTREEV
-42 YQATQCSIGIHDVN
+42 YKATQCSIGVHNVS

-78 IRTVNRLIEPS
+78 IRTINRLIEPS

-94 IDDTEVTALNT
+94 IDGTEVTALNKK
-105 RQLRDLRR
+105 QLRELRR

-142 GVPHETRHARAR
+142 GVPREARRARAR

-165 ADRYPEQL
+165 AEHFPDQL

-206 IRREMQNELRA
+206 IRREMQNEIRA

-237 RLADRVLILKDGEI
+237 RLADRVLIMKDGEI

-265 NDYVAKFVN
+265 NAYVEKFVN

-287 MKPVYDYLHLSDG
+287 MKPVYDYLRLGDG

-334 REHMKEANV
+334 REHMNEPNV
-343 TAQAM
+343 TAQSM
-348 MDMNIKTINRS
+348 MDTNIKTVNRS

-397 LASYNGAT
+397 LASYNGTT
-405 GDGMLI
+405 GEI
-411 PSEH
+411 K

>member
-1 MTDDSHKTEDLV
+1 MTDQTIQTEELV
-13 RIEGLTK
+13 RVEGLTK
-20 IFGRHHK
+20 VFGRHHK
-27 KAAELFKAGKSREEV
+27 RAAELFRAGKTREEV
-42 YQATQCSIGIHDVN
+42 YKATQCSIGVHNVS

-78 IRTVNRLIEPS
+78 IRTINRLIEPS

-94 IDDTEVTALNT
+94 IDGTEVTALNKK
-105 RQLRDLRR
+105 QLRELRR

-142 GVPHETRHARAR
+142 GVPREARRARAR

-165 ADRYPEQL
+165 AEHFPDQL

-206 IRREMQNELRA
+206 IRREMQNEIRA

-237 RLADRVLILKDGEI
+237 RLADRVLIMKDGEI

-265 NDYVAKFVN
+265 NTYVEKFVN

-287 MKPVYDYLHLSDG
+287 MKPVYDYLRLGDG

-334 REHMKEANV
+334 REHMNEPNV
-343 TAQAM
+343 TAQSM
-348 MDMNIKTINRS
+348 MDTNIKTVNRS

-397 LASYNGAT
+397 LASYNGTT
-405 GDGMLI
+405 GEI
-411 PSEH
+411 K

>member
-1 MTDDSHKTEDLV
+1 MTDQTIQTEELV
-13 RIEGLTK
+13 RVEGLTK
-20 IFGRHHK
+20 VFGRHHK
-27 KAAELFKAGKSREEV
+27 RAAELFRAGKTREEV
-42 YQATQCSIGIHDVN
+42 YKATQCSIGVHNVS

-78 IRTVNRLIEPS
+78 IRTINRLIEPS

-94 IDDTEVTALNT
+94 IDGTEVTALNKK
-105 RQLRDLRR
+105 QLRELRR

-142 GVPHETRHARAR
+142 GVPREARRARAR

-165 ADRYPEQL
+165 AEYFPDQL
-173 SGGMRQ
+173 SGGMCQ

-206 IRREMQNELRA
+206 IRREMQNEIRA

-237 RLADRVLILKDGEI
+237 RLADRVLIMKDGEI

-265 NDYVAKFVN
+265 NAYVEKFVN

-287 MKPVYDYLHLSDG
+287 MKPVYDYLRLGDG

-334 REHMKEANV
+334 REHMNEPNV
-343 TAQAM
+343 TAQSM
-348 MDMNIKTINRS
+348 MDTNIKTVNRS

-397 LASYNGAT
+397 LASYNGTT
-405 GDGMLI
+405 GEI
-411 PSEH
+411 K

>member
-1 MTDDSHKTEDLV
+1 MTDQTIQTEELV
-13 RIEGLTK
+13 RVEGLTK
-20 IFGRHHK
+20 VFGRHHK
-27 KAAELFKAGKSREEV
+27 RAAELFRAGKTREEV
-42 YQATQCSIGIHDVN
+42 YKATQCSIGVHNVS

-78 IRTVNRLIEPS
+78 IRTINRLIEPS

-94 IDDTEVTALNT
+94 IDGTEVTALNKK
-105 RQLRDLRR
+105 QLRELRR

-127 HLTVLDNAAYALKIA
+127 PLTVLDNAAYALKIA
-142 GVPHETRHARAR
+142 GVPREARRARAR

-165 ADRYPEQL
+165 AEHFPDQL

-206 IRREMQNELRA
+206 IRREMQNEIRA

-237 RLADRVLILKDGEI
+237 RLADRVLIMKDGEI

-265 NDYVAKFVN
+265 NAYVEKFVN

-287 MKPVYDYLHLSDG
+287 MKPVYDYLRLGDG

-334 REHMKEANV
+334 REHMNEPNV
-343 TAQAM
+343 TAQSM
-348 MDMNIKTINRS
+348 MDTNIKTVNRS

-397 LASYNGAT
+397 LASYNGTT
-405 GDGMLI
+405 GEI
-411 PSEH
+411 K

>member
-1 MTDDSHKTEDLV
+1 
-13 RIEGLTK
+13 
-20 IFGRHHK
+20 
-27 KAAELFKAGKSREEV
+27 
-42 YQATQCSIGIHDVN
+42 
-56 FTIRRGELFVVMG
+56 MG

-78 IRTVNRLIEPS
+78 IRTINRLIEPS

-94 IDDTEVTALNT
+94 IDDTEVTALSR

-142 GVPHETRHARAR
+142 GVPRETRRARAR

-165 ADRYPEQL
+165 ADRYPDQL

-206 IRREMQNELRA
+206 IRREMQNEIRA

-237 RLADRVLILKDGEI
+237 RLADRVPYRRVF
-251 AQLGTMEEILSRPA
+251 Q
-265 NDYVAKFVN
+265 
-274 AADKTKVITAGSI
+274 
-287 MKPVYDYLHLSDG
+287 HL
-300 PQTMLHKIR
+300 
-309 ESGLSSLFATNDQ
+309 
-322 GVIYGLVWARKV
+322 
-334 REHMKEANV
+334 
-343 TAQAM
+343 
-348 MDMNIKTINRS
+348 
-359 APLKEVVMQMGEST
+359 
-373 APIAVVDDERRFLGV
+373 RRQR
-388 ITSGALLAS
+388 
-397 LASYNGAT
+397 NG
-405 GDGMLI
+405 
-411 PSEH
+411 